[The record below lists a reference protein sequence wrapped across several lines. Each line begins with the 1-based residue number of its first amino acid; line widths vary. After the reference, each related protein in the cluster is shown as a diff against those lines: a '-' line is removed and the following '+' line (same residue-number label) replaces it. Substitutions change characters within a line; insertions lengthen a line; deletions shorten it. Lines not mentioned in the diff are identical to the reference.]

1 MIGDDIQYSIALLDS
16 SEESVKISD
25 INRQF
30 ADEHSFS
37 CPFCKKKMY
46 ATFGPIRIPHFRHN
60 GEKCD
65 YENYLHA
72 VAEYVFLNEFK
83 ACLEQKR
90 PFLLEYYSRVK
101 CRQKCIVDKNICAV
115 LKQKETFDL
124 AQKYT
129 RISRE
134 KNVPVEGGYRRP
146 DILLESG
153 PGEQLWVEMWVTHRA
168 AEEKLKQGSVLEI
181 KISRE
186 EELKQ
191 FEEHKLSESETVH
204 YYPQDIVPK
213 ECEIPVILDNKPI
226 SEPQPEQR
234 EEAPII
240 PAKKENHSLKYDEYE
255 KALKKYQSEPEKE
268 PIFDGKNGWIDL
280 GLPSGTLWSN
290 SYSGEMS
297 FHAALERF
305 AGLVPTSSQFD
316 ELRTYCKVEWE
327 DGFYARYT
335 GPNGN
340 TIELRRGKYWLN
352 SYNTNLKPTNR
363 ADCIDLFFG
372 GHGLINDKDTSEELS
387 VRLVRQ

>member
-1 MIGDDIQYSIALLDS
+1 MIGDDIQYSIALLDN
-16 SEESVKISD
+16 SEKNVKISD

-37 CPFCKKKMY
+37 CPFCKKRMY

-72 VAEYVFLNEFK
+72 VAESVFLNEYK
-83 ACLEQKR
+83 ACVEKKR
-90 PFLLEYYSRVK
+90 PFLFDYYSRLH
-101 CRQKCIVDKNICAV
+101 CNENCIVDRNNCGV
-115 LKQKETFDL
+115 LKQRETINL

-129 RISRE
+129 LISRE
-134 KNVPVEGGYRRP
+134 RNVPVEGGYRRP
-146 DILLESG
+146 DILLESDT
-153 PGEQLWVEMWVTHRA
+153 GEQLWVEMWVTHRTV
-168 AEEKLKQGSVLEI
+168 EEKRKQGNVLEI

-186 EELKQ
+186 EDLKQ

-204 YYPQDIVPK
+204 YYPQNLVYK
-213 ECEIPVILDNKPI
+213 ECTIPVIPDKKPI
-226 SEPQPEQR
+226 SEPQPVQR

-240 PAKKENHSLKYDEYE
+240 PAKKVKSLRRDDELE
-255 KALKKYQSEPEKE
+255 KARIKYESEPKKE
-268 PIFDGKNGWIDL
+268 TIFDGENGWIDL